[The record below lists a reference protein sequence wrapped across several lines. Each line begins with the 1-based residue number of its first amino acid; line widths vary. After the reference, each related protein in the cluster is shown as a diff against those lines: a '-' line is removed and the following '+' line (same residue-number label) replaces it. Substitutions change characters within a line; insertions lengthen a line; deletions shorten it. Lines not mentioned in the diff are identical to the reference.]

1 MTLLIT
7 LPRIAKRDGK
17 TLEEQCQAGSAA
29 AAKMAADIDAGL
41 VKDPDLSTTRRLVGK
56 SAITGLC

>member
-7 LPRIAKRDGK
+7 LPRLAKRDGK

-41 VKDPDLSTTRRLVGK
+41 VKDPDL
-56 SAITGLC
+56 